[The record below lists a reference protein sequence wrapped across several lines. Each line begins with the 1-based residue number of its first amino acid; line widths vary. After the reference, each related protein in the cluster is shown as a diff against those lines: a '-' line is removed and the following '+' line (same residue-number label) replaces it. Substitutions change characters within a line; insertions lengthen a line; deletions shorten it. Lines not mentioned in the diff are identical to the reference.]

1 MTAMRRFVLVST
13 ALVAG
18 LLSSGAAVPAVEQ
31 PEVAIQS
38 VRLVSASRVLVT
50 ATLACTPGS
59 SYTAFA
65 VVSQRGPEQ
74 PIFSAQ
80 GSTGGACDGGEA
92 NLSIPVLLSE
102 RASGPIDAQV
112 SVSAST
118 CDARTCLTDEDS
130 RSARL

>member
-1 MTAMRRFVLVST
+1 MRRFVLLIA
-13 ALVAG
+13 ALFAG
-18 LLSSGAAVPAVEQ
+18 LLSSGASAPAVGQ

-38 VRLVSASRVLVT
+38 VRALSELRVLVT
-50 ATLACTPGS
+50 ASLTCTPGT

-74 PIFSAQ
+74 RIFSAQ
-80 GSTGGACDGGEA
+80 GSTGGACDGGVA
-92 NLSIPVLLSE
+92 NLSIFVPLIE
-102 RASGPIDAQV
+102 RISGPVDARV

-130 RSARL
+130 RDVRL